1 MGPDLFPVAVAGGAM
16 LGGGLLALVVFVLGG
31 PPREHST
38 PQLAE
43 RLRVTVRV
51 LGTRVGAGIA
61 VGIGVLVLTRWVVL
75 AAALGFLAA
84 SWRKVFG
91 GAAEERAGIGRLD
104 ALASWTESLRDT
116 IAGAVGLEQAIPATA
131 ATSAPAIR
139 PALNLLVDRLRI
151 REPLPD
157 ALMRFADDLN
167 DPSADLIVGSLVLN
181 ARLRGP
187 GLRDVLTAL
196 GASAREELDMRRR
209 IEASRKSTRR
219 SVQIVVGVT
228 LGVAAMLIL
237 LNRRY
242 VAPYGTIVGQ
252 VVLLVVVALFA
263 GGVLWL
269 RRLAHVEMPSRF
281 LVGGPAAIGGVAGTA
296 GSGPAAG
303 HSGAG
308 AGGPGGGGPR
318 GGGPGGGGASG
329 GGPGGGGAATIAELT
344 TGSGAGAGPAVGSAW
359 GGSSRNGRVR

>member
-1 MGPDLFPVAVAGGAM
+1 MGPDLFPLAVAGGAM
-16 LGGGLLALVVFVLGG
+16 LGGGVLTFVVFLVGG
-31 PPREHST
+31 PPRQRTGPPLTE
-38 PQLAE
+38 Q
-43 RLRVTVRV
+43 LRVTVRV
-51 LGTRVGAGIA
+51 LGTRVG
-61 VGIGVLVLTRWVVL
+61 VGIVVGIVVLVVTRWVVL
-75 AAALGFLAA
+75 AASLGFLAA

-151 REPLPD
+151 REPLPN
-157 ALMRFADDLN
+157 ALLRFADDLD

-181 ARLRGP
+181 SRLRGP

-196 GASAREELDMRRR
+196 GTSAREELDMRRR

-237 LNRRY
+237 LNHRY
-242 VAPYGTIVGQ
+242 VTPYNSVVGQ

-269 RRLAHVEMPSRF
+269 RRLAHIDMPSRF
-281 LVGGPAAIGGVAGTA
+281 LT
-296 GSGPAAG
+296 
-303 HSGAG
+303 
-308 AGGPGGGGPR
+308 
-318 GGGPGGGGASG
+318 
-329 GGPGGGGAATIAELT
+329 GGAA
-344 TGSGAGAGPAVGSAW
+344 SGDRSAGAAGPRSGPGLANQNGAV
-359 GGSSRNGRVR
+359 R